1 MPSIQAR
8 KLRDVVAVVKA
19 EREAQGLRQED
30 LAERL
35 GLSRDWVIDM
45 ESGKGNRFAD
55 RLFRVL
61 GTLGITVTLTYGA
74 DDGRP

>member
-61 GTLGITVTLTYGA
+61 GTLAITVTLTYGA